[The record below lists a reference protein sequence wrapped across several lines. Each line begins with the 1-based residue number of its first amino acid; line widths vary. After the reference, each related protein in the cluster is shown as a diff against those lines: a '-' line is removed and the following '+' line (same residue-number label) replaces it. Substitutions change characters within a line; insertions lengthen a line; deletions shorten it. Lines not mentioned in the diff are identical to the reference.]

1 MPNNRSRRRKRNK
14 SSPLV
19 ESSPKKSKS
28 QKSDIVKDTNIQESD
43 RESESNQDS
52 DSDTIS
58 QFQPQS
64 TSEGLDPA
72 YISLPITPPSPSMQD
87 GQDYVQHSQ
96 HSQQPHDF
104 SQGTAFDSQPPIMNP
119 MTGMMSYQQ
128 SFMPEHSIPG
138 HSVMSGHSSGVMS
151 TVTEYDLIKVAQIV
165 KSMLQQEISDQVQKQ
180 VDDATKSLKTELTH
194 AKTELEQTKSDLSD
208 LRADHESLRTEVVAL
223 QNKQDETEQYSR
235 RMCLRISGIKE
246 TKNEDVTLKVLEFA
260 KAVNA
265 KIMPADIDCAHR
277 VGPSSTVIN
286 DDELGVFDDGTT
298 GDHSEQREARGR
310 EIIIKFTNS
319 SARLN
324 LLKGRSVLRD
334 RNMKSFFINEDLT
347 PTRKKLAFE
356 CRRIKRIKN
365 SKINKTWIY
374 AGYPHILDT
383 AGNKIRITCL
393 SDLEVYDV
401 KQGAQP
407 MNTNHTG

>member
-1 MPNNRSRRRKRNK
+1 M
-14 SSPLV
+14 
-19 ESSPKKSKS
+19 
-28 QKSDIVKDTNIQESD
+28 
-43 RESESNQDS
+43 
-52 DSDTIS
+52 
-58 QFQPQS
+58 
-64 TSEGLDPA
+64 
-72 YISLPITPPSPSMQD
+72 
-87 GQDYVQHSQ
+87 
-96 HSQQPHDF
+96 
-104 SQGTAFDSQPPIMNP
+104 
-119 MTGMMSYQQ
+119 
-128 SFMPEHSIPG
+128 
-138 HSVMSGHSSGVMS
+138 
-151 TVTEYDLIKVAQIV
+151 
-165 KSMLQQEISDQVQKQ
+165 
-180 VDDATKSLKTELTH
+180 
-194 AKTELEQTKSDLSD
+194 
-208 LRADHESLRTEVVAL
+208 RADHETLRTEVVAL

-265 KIMPADIDCAHR
+265 KIMPADIDRAHR